1 MYVHNKTRLWLASLK
16 KKGEKTHYGNY
27 EGGKDRRK
35 LIRSRLA
42 EIQKQ
47 RVELQKQKRQRLQ
60 ESERKH
66 LRNDENMTNLVC
78 YYGICQNANQIE

>member
-1 MYVHNKTRLWLASLK
+1 MVSITC
-16 KKGEKTHYGNY
+16 KGEKKTHYGKY

-35 LIRSRLA
+35 LIISRLA

-60 ESERKH
+60 ESEWKR
-66 LRNDENMTNLVC
+66 LRNAENMTNLVC

>member
-1 MYVHNKTRLWLASLK
+1 MNLFFYVFTQQDKTVVSITWK
-16 KKGEKTHYGNY
+16 EGEQTNYGKY

-60 ESERKH
+60 ESER
-66 LRNDENMTNLVC
+66 
-78 YYGICQNANQIE
+78 